1 MPAPKGNTNACRRNR
16 EYHDSLMRSLKQY
29 ESKDVPR
36 GHALRKITDRLVE
49 LGLKGEPWAIK
60 EIANRIDGRP
70 TPATKFTDTSGDI
83 VVIRWEDNK
92 E

>member
-1 MPAPKGNTNACRRNR
+1 MPAPKGNTNACKRNR
-16 EYHDSLMRSLKQY
+16 EYHDSLIRSLKQY

-70 TPATKFTDTSGDI
+70 TPSYNQSESVSDLVLISWDK
-83 VVIRWEDNK
+83 NN
-92 E
+92 

>member
-1 MPAPKGNTNACRRNR
+1 MPAPKGNANACKRNR

-29 ESKDVPR
+29 ESKDIPR

-70 TPATKFTDTSGDI
+70 TPSNNQSESVSDFVLIS
-83 VVIRWEDNK
+83 WDNNS
-92 E
+92 

>member
-1 MPAPKGNTNACRRNR
+1 MPAPKGNTNACKRNR

-70 TPATKFTDTSGDI
+70 TSSYNQPESLNELVLISWDK
-83 VVIRWEDNK
+83 NN
-92 E
+92 